1 MNNIEAF
8 EVMRRDKLEELLDE
22 YFDLAVEK
30 GRNFERNG
38 LRSNQVRKEILS
50 LFDLA
55 SQEPTLKNNEFIP
68 DSTEG
73 RIQAAI
79 KCLNMHWVSH
89 DANRFDYAIEGL
101 EKCLAGLASQAK
113 RIEELEAATEHLGL
127 TPKQAADGLTRYKA
141 QVTEIESLRKQVESV
156 KYFLLTCSSPD
167 CVFTANTLR
176 DQANTLLDQISASKN
191 GE

>member
-1 MNNIEAF
+1 MNNREAF
-8 EVMRRDKLEELLDE
+8 ESLMRKTFGEKTNLNRMMTITGERSGE
-22 YFDLAVEK
+22 YRQPSVNACWMMFSA
-30 GRNFERNG
+30 
-38 LRSNQVRKEILS
+38 
-50 LFDLA
+50 LA

-113 RIEELEAATEHLGL
+113 RMEELEAATEHLEPENPLDMPLPCDIRIGAGTIKKGSKL
-127 TPKQAADGLTRYKA
+127 
-141 QVTEIESLRKQVESV
+141 SV
-156 KYFLLTCSSPD
+156 LVRRMNVLYQLAMKTQLGIGEP
-167 CVFTANTLR
+167 ANQEPTKDER
-176 DQANTLLDQISASKN
+176 
-191 GE
+191 